1 MVKPA
6 VQVHAQH
13 AAGSRRPR
21 RSIKGRSEG
30 QMPKSNQIGADTPI
44 LVKPKRALAQ
54 ILFKAPLNR
63 LR

>member
-1 MVKPA
+1 
-6 VQVHAQH
+6 
-13 AAGSRRPR
+13 
-21 RSIKGRSEG
+21 
-30 QMPKSNQIGADTPI
+30 MPKSNQIGADTPI